1 MREVLTE
8 VARDAGGVGDP
19 ALLYQRRDVLVVRV
33 GEVVVKSHRSGTTDL
48 PARVAVASA
57 HSDLLLAPLA
67 PVREISGCLVSVWP
81 AGRPVDPADPASV
94 PWEEAARL
102 LAELHARPP
111 LPGLPR
117 QRAPIRVHEVLARDL
132 PEDHPATPA
141 VRRAY
146 ACLPPV
152 LEPDGRDRIVH
163 GDFHLGQLVRY
174 DGAWRLIDLDD
185 LGRGDPVWDLARPA
199 AFFASGVLDPVIWSR
214 FLDAYREHGGSALDG
229 DPGDPWDRLDIPA
242 RALAIQTAARCVSHA
257 VDENRQLDAY
267 ESALIATCD
276 RIGSLAPC

>member
-8 VARDAGGVGDP
+8 VARDAGGTGDP
-19 ALLYQRRDVLVVRV
+19 AIVYQRRDVLVVRV
-33 GEVVVKSHRSGTTDL
+33 GEVVAKSHQDGATDL
-48 PARVAVASA
+48 QARVAVAAA
-57 HSDLLLAPLA
+57 HPDLLLAPLG
-67 PVREISGCLVSVWP
+67 PVRRISGRLVSVWP
-81 AGRPVDPADPASV
+81 AGQPVDPAAPADV

-102 LAELHARPP
+102 LAELHARPLP
-111 LPGLPR
+111 PGLPR

-132 PEDHPATPA
+132 PADHPATPV

-146 ACLPPV
+146 ARLPPV
-152 LEPDGRDRIVH
+152 LEPEGPARLVH
-163 GDFHLGQLVRY
+163 GDFHLGQLVRH

-199 AFFASGVLDPVIWSR
+199 AFFASGVLDPAIWTR
-214 FLDAYREHGGSALDG
+214 FLDAYREHGGTAVT
-229 DPGDPWDRLDIPA
+229 GDPWRGLDIPA

-257 VDENRQLDAY
+257 VDENRRLDEY